1 MRKQKHIRLSKRF
14 SSNIRILGGIYMNLG
29 DFIKCVRMRHNL
41 TQSEMGDICMRS
53 KDWIYL
59 VENGKLNPSNEDLVI
74 LGNKLDEP
82 LLLFISYGIMINSL
96 FALKK

>member
-1 MRKQKHIRLSKRF
+1 
-14 SSNIRILGGIYMNLG
+14 MNLG
-29 DFIKCVRMRHNL
+29 DFIKYVRMRHNL
-41 TQSEMGDICMRS
+41 TQNEMGDICMRS

-82 LLLFISYGIMINSL
+82 LLLFVSYGITINSL

>member
-1 MRKQKHIRLSKRF
+1 
-14 SSNIRILGGIYMNLG
+14 MNLG
-29 DFIKCVRMRHNL
+29 DFIKYVRMRHNL

-82 LLLFISYGIMINSL
+82 LLLFISYGITINSL

>member
-1 MRKQKHIRLSKRF
+1 
-14 SSNIRILGGIYMNLG
+14 MNLG

-82 LLLFISYGIMINSL
+82 LLLLISYGITINSL

>member
-1 MRKQKHIRLSKRF
+1 
-14 SSNIRILGGIYMNLG
+14 MNLG
-29 DFIKCVRMRHNL
+29 DFIKSVRMRHNL

-74 LGNKLDEP
+74 LGNKLEEP
-82 LLLFISYGIMINSL
+82 LLLFISYGITINSL

>member
-1 MRKQKHIRLSKRF
+1 
-14 SSNIRILGGIYMNLG
+14 MNLG

-59 VENGKLNPSNEDLVI
+59 VENGKLNPLNEDLVI

-82 LLLFISYGIMINSL
+82 LLLFISYGITINSL
-96 FALKK
+96 FALKKINRCIA